1 MASTS
6 KLPSKT
12 SFGKSTGKLS
22 SNTEVADDYSLN
34 ANIGHLNRQVKYK
47 RANKNKRKQLT
58 GHSSVHKRGKLQTHY
73 QFEKCKPRKR
83 YQRRNQECSE
93 SDLLSE
99 LESSTTESDDT
110 PQFTGRP
117 KTHLKTYSPR
127 SKSRN
132 IADYD
137 DSDRYPIDC
146 VRQAHSYPVYPNV
159 SSKAQT
165 HSSPSSRKDRYPDTR
180 LRSQL
185 QSEIYC
191 PETRS
196 ALRYGNNAPRFN
208 QSRQAWSYINNNNNN
223 KVVSSETSSEN
234 YLDEIQ
240 NTDYKD
246 EAGIQDFNNIAG
258 NHFTLY
264 DSLHEL
270 NSIQGYPQEYSNL
283 ETRTENKVNGSP
295 RVFIKDN
302 RQSLHN
308 SQSMIHSL
316 AEQYLDRQTMAELTG
331 YPTSNNA
338 LTSYCYPELID
349 YSYGHNGDI
358 SSYYPFGYT
367 TPDNHSPYF
376 DSYEECD
383 MLSNEDGLTDSET
396 DGEIDSSLFG
406 ENWKNDTKSNTKIH
420 YSNTLNFSDVK
431 GQCNNIE
438 NSHIKSF
445 EKDDDTFYHIG
456 NDNLDTNL
464 NQVKEDIKVYINHEG
479 SSKEGFVSQSDS
491 VVKKI
496 DKSQVKL
503 DSSTFNMNDTNVTLT
518 EESKTINPLHSDELS
533 HTY

>member
-12 SFGKSTGKLS
+12 NFGKEYSKSTGKLS
-22 SNTEVADDYSLN
+22 SNMEVVDDYSLN
-34 ANIGHLNRQVKYK
+34 ANIGHLNRQAKYK
-47 RANKNKRKQLT
+47 RAKKDKRRQLT
-58 GHSSVHKRGKLQTHY
+58 GHSSFHKRGKLQTQY

-99 LESSTTESDDT
+99 LESSTTESDET
-110 PQFTGRP
+110 PQFTSRP
-117 KTHLKTYSPR
+117 RSHQRTYSSR

-132 IADYD
+132 IAEYD
-137 DSDRYPIDC
+137 DSDRYRIDC
-146 VRQAHSYPVYPNV
+146 LRQAKSYPVYPNV
-159 SSKAQT
+159 SSKAQF
-165 HSSPSSRKDRYPDTR
+165 SRKDRYIDTR
-180 LRSQL
+180 LPSQL
-185 QSEIYC
+185 QSEIYY

-208 QSRQAWSYINNNNNN
+208 QRRQAWRFINNNNNN
-223 KVVSSETSSEN
+223 KIVSSETCSEN
-234 YLDEIQ
+234 DFDENQ

-246 EAGIQDFNNIAG
+246 AGIQDFNNIAG

-270 NSIQGYPQEYSNL
+270 NSMQGYPHDYSNL
-283 ETRTENKVNGSP
+283 ETKTENKVNGSP

-316 AEQYLDRQTMAELTG
+316 AEQYLDGQTMAELTG
-331 YPTSNNA
+331 YPTSNNTLA
-338 LTSYCYPELID
+338 SYCYPELID

-383 MLSNEDGLTDSET
+383 ILSNEDGLIDSET
-396 DGEIDSSLFG
+396 DGAIGSSMFD
-406 ENWKNDTKSNTKIH
+406 EDWKNNTTSKTKIH
-420 YSNTLNFSDVK
+420 YSNILNFSDVK
-431 GQCNNIE
+431 GHCDNKE
-438 NSHIKSF
+438 HSYIKSL
-445 EKDDDTFYHIG
+445 EKDGDTFYYTG

-464 NQVKEDIKVYINHEG
+464 NQVKEDIKVDINIEG
-479 SSKEGFVSQSDS
+479 SCKEGSASQPDS
-491 VVKKI
+491 IVTEI
-496 DKSQVKL
+496 EKSQVEL
-503 DSSTFNMNDTNVTLT
+503 DSNTLNMNDKHVTVIEDRKITNT
-518 EESKTINPLHSDELS
+518 LHSD
-533 HTY
+533 

>member
-12 SFGKSTGKLS
+12 SFGKEFSKSTGKLS
-22 SNTEVADDYSLN
+22 SNTEVVDDYSLN
-34 ANIGHLNRQVKYK
+34 ANIGHLNRQAKYK
-47 RANKNKRKQLT
+47 RAKKDKRRQLT
-58 GHSSVHKRGKLQTHY
+58 GHSSFHKRGKLQTQY

-99 LESSTTESDDT
+99 LESSTTESDT
-110 PQFTGRP
+110 SRP
-117 KTHLKTYSPR
+117 RTHQRTYSSR

-132 IADYD
+132 IAEYD

-146 VRQAHSYPVYPNV
+146 VRQAKSYPVYPNV
-159 SSKAQT
+159 SSKAQ
-165 HSSPSSRKDRYPDTR
+165 SSRKDRYIDTI
-180 LRSQL
+180 LPSQL
-185 QSEIYC
+185 QSEIYY

-208 QSRQAWSYINNNNNN
+208 QRRQAWSFINNNNNN
-223 KVVSSETSSEN
+223 KIVSSETCSEN
-234 YLDEIQ
+234 DFDENQ

-246 EAGIQDFNNIAG
+246 AGIQDFNNIAG

-270 NSIQGYPQEYSNL
+270 NSMQGYPHDYSNL
-283 ETRTENKVNGSP
+283 ETKTENKVNGSP
-295 RVFIKDN
+295 RVYIKDN

-316 AEQYLDRQTMAELTG
+316 AEQYLDGQTMAELTG
-331 YPTSNNA
+331 YPTSNNT
-338 LTSYCYPELID
+338 LPSYCYPEFID
-349 YSYGHNGDI
+349 HSYGDNGDI

-367 TPDNHSPYF
+367 TPANHSPYF
-376 DSYEECD
+376 GSYEECD
-383 MLSNEDGLTDSET
+383 ILSNEDDLTDSET
-396 DGEIDSSLFG
+396 DGALGSSMFD
-406 ENWKNDTKSNTKIH
+406 EDWKNDTKSETKIH

-431 GQCNNIE
+431 RHCDNKEQ
-438 NSHIKSF
+438 SYSKSL
-445 EKDDDTFYHIG
+445 ETDDDTFYNIG

-496 DKSQVKL
+496 EKSQVKL